1 MLQNLLKLLRD
12 EDQGAGGG
20 EPNPPEPPKPNPYI
34 ESMEKFK
41 EMLKKNKEL
50 EEENKQLKDFQK
62 ETYDKI
68 LNENEIEKEG
78 EGENFRTYEEIS
90 KDLVTDIDSKTNL
103 KVAELTVELVDAAE
117 REGKQNPL
125 LPKSELE
132 SPSFEERERAKATY
146 ELFKYGIEE
155 AKGDSETFERIIA
168 HETK

>member
-12 EDQGAGGG
+12 EEPGAGGG

-50 EEENKQLKDFQK
+50 EEENKQLKEFQK

-78 EGENFRTYEEIS
+78 EGDKFRTYEEIS
-90 KDLVTDIDSKTNL
+90 KELVTDIDSKTNL

-117 REGKQNPL
+117 REGRKNPL
-125 LPKSELE
+125 LPKSEKDT
-132 SPSFEERERAKATY
+132 PTYEERERAKATY
-146 ELFKYGIEE
+146 DLFKYGIEE
-155 AKGDSETFERIIA
+155 SKGDSDTFERIIA